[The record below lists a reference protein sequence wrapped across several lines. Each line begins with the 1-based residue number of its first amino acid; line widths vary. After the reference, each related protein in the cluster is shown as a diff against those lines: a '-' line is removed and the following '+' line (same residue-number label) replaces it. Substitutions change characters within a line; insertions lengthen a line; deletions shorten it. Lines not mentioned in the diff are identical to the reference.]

1 MPIFGNYGNNNLDG
15 RKVEGIILGI
25 LLREWKASIP
35 WLSFDRLKDGTK
47 AGAAAFLPLALE
59 FLLRKHFVINNIKN
73 EYRITSTG
81 ILSYND
87 RVDTKTLI

>member
-1 MPIFGNYGNNNLDG
+1 MPIFGNYGNNNQDG
-15 RKVEGIILGI
+15 RKVEGIIPGI

-35 WLSFDRLKDGTK
+35 WVSFDRLKDGTK
-47 AGAAAFLPLALE
+47 AEEAFLPLALE

-81 ILSYND
+81 ILEYND